1 MNLNKAGQF
10 GDGLMVTGKHLIF
23 MNGKE
28 TEIKVNMLAFS
39 ANTHQLK
46 GKHIKPKTPHK
57 ACSRCESCNLLS
69 ISLAQTVCHILLS
82 L

>member
-1 MNLNKAGQF
+1 MNKNEAGQF

-39 ANTHQLK
+39 TNNHQLI
-46 GKHIKPKTPHK
+46 GKHIKPKK
-57 ACSRCESCNLLS
+57 DSA
-69 ISLAQTVCHILLS
+69 
-82 L
+82 